1 MNYHWP
7 VIAAAALGLV
17 VVGPAA
23 ATTKRHHH
31 HVPAGPVAV
40 ERGSSFEPP
49 RMVEVRPGVI
59 ISTWDCITDE
69 GSGRWRI
76 CGSGRK

>member
-1 MNYHWP
+1 MRLHWP
-7 VIAAAALGLV
+7 VIAASVIALVAVDAAS
-17 VVGPAA
+17 
-23 ATTKRHHH
+23 ATTKKRHH
-31 HVPAGPVAV
+31 HVPAAPVAV
-40 ERGSSFEPP
+40 EHGSSFEPP

-69 GSGRWRI
+69 GFGRWRI

>member
-1 MNYHWP
+1 MRLHWP
-7 VIAAAALGLV
+7 VIAALVIGLV
-17 VVGPAA
+17 AVDAA
-23 ATTKRHHH
+23 SATTKKRHHH
-31 HVPAGPVAV
+31 APVAPVAV

-59 ISTWDCITDE
+59 ISTGDCITYE